1 MTIMLRKIIA
11 LSTLLLS
18 ISAFSQKPAYKML
31 VGTFTNGKAEGIY
44 SLSFDAKGK
53 LLSNSLL
60 AKTDNPSFMA
70 FSTDKKFVYA
80 VNETKDNSA
89 VTAYSF
95 DIKNNSFTILN
106 RISLEN
112 SGPCYVTTT
121 EKHVIVGNYG
131 NGTISVLERKADGSL
146 TDTVQTIKHVGKIFG
161 RGKFGPSNVHQTL
174 FSPNGKYLIVNNLG
188 KDCIFSY
195 TYNPNSGNVVLKEV
209 DVKILEKHSGPRHS
223 VFAKNGKLIYM
234 LQELNVGIKVLEL
247 NEDGKLNVIQEISIK
262 KDSVENSGADIH
274 LSPDE
279 KYLYATNRG
288 DVNEITCFKVE
299 KNGKLTKQNT
309 YSTEGNKPRNFA
321 ISPDGKFVFVGNQK
335 TDNIT
340 VFSRNKQNG
349 KLKLI
354 SKNTEL
360 GAPVCLLFY

>member
-1 MTIMLRKIIA
+1 MLRKIIT
-11 LSTLLLS
+11 LSILLLS
-18 ISAFSQKPAYKML
+18 ISVFSQKTMYKML

-44 SLSFDAKGK
+44 SLSFNSQGK
-53 LLSNSLL
+53 LLTKTLL
-60 AKTDNPSFMA
+60 AKTDNPSFMT
-70 FSTDKKFVYA
+70 FSTDKKCVYA

-95 DIKNNSFTILN
+95 DIKNNSLTILN
-106 RISLEN
+106 RISLGN
-112 SGPCYVTTT
+112 SGPCYVTST
-121 EKHVIVGNYG
+121 EKHVIIGNYG
-131 NGTISVLERKADGSL
+131 NGTISVLERKTDGSL
-146 TDTVQTIKHVGKIFG
+146 TDTVQTIKHVGKMFG

-195 TYNPNSGNVVLKEV
+195 AYNENGGNEVLQET

-247 NEDGKLNVIQEISIK
+247 SDEGKLNVIQEINIK

-279 KYLYATNRG
+279 KYLYVTNRG

-299 KNGKLTKQNT
+299 KNGKLTKQNA
-309 YSTEGNKPRNFA
+309 YSTQGNKPRNFA
-321 ISPDGKFVFVGNQK
+321 ISPNGKFVFVGNQK

-340 VFSRNKQNG
+340 IFSRNIRNG
-349 KLKLI
+349 KLKLV